1 MLPHFA
7 LPWPTDGNAVRSG
20 ADAWPLSPSEALQRV
35 GTTRAVHEH
44 ERRCEHAQALSAHR
58 ARHAHPPRSPSSS
71 PSRARGARDR
81 RESALAALSNLHS
94 AASVNAPRVLPAHAG
109 TRRSVPPHS
118 PCAFPSPL
126 QKLAIWRELQYSSR
140 ERERER
146 ESGRS
151 SANST
156 QFSSRPQ
163 PYSLISTARDIG

>member
-44 ERRCEHAQALSAHR
+44 ERRCEHARALSAHR

-81 RESALAALSNLHS
+81 RESALAPLSNLHS
-94 AASVNAPRVLPAHAG
+94 AASVNAPRVLPPHAG

-126 QKLAIWRELQYSSR
+126 QKLATWRELQYSSR
-140 ERERER
+140 ERE
-146 ESGRS
+146 
-151 SANST
+151 SAEGQAPTQLNSHH
-156 QFSSRPQ
+156 
-163 PYSLISTARDIG
+163 ARNHIV